1 MIQRLSRIKILQKWD
16 ADDKVIVCTGARQV
30 GKSTLLK
37 GICEEK
43 GRYLYLNGD
52 DPDVNILLEN
62 AGERKLRQIIGD
74 FSIVFIDE
82 AQRIKNVGL
91 ISKIIYDQIKGVKLI
106 LSGSSAL
113 EINNMVNEPLTG
125 RKWEFQLWQISW
137 QEYID
142 YIGYAE
148 TMLQLENR
156 MIFGMYPEIIMNQ
169 NSEKENLKHLASSY
183 LYKDILNI
191 QNIRKPE
198 ILDKLLFALAL
209 QIGNEVNY
217 NELAQLLKIDRK
229 TIEEYISLLEKLYVI
244 FKLPPL
250 SRNERKEIS
259 TSRKIYFYDLG
270 IRNAIIDNF
279 SPLTMRQDTGAI
291 WENFIISELKKK
303 ISYEHTYYRNY
314 FWRTYQQQEIDYIQ
328 EFENQ
333 LFAFEIKWNENKK
346 VRFSSTYKSL
356 YPHSLTSLIN
366 KSNFVEFLLNK

>member
-1 MIQRLSRIKILQKWD
+1 MIQRLSRRKILQKWD
-16 ADDKVIVCTGARQV
+16 TDDKVIVCTGARQV
-30 GKSTLLK
+30 GKSTLLR

-52 DPDVNILLEN
+52 DPDVNIMLEN

-74 FSIVFIDE
+74 FPIVFIDE

-142 YIGYAE
+142 FFGYAE
-148 TMLQLENR
+148 TILQLENR

-169 NSEKENLKHLASSY
+169 NSEKENLKHLTSSY
-183 LYKDILNI
+183 LYKDILSI

-259 TSRKIYFYDLG
+259 SSRKIYFYDIG

-279 SPLTMRQDTGAI
+279 SPLTMRQDVGAI

-303 ISYEHTYYRNY
+303 ISYEQNYYRNY

-366 KSNFVEFLLNK
+366 KGNFVEFLLNK